1 MRSGRSR
8 PKRPDQVITYSYI
21 PPRELEP
28 HRVEISAPGDEEV
41 KKILHRWEPF
51 HRGESAADRLDD
63 LYPTMYRVP
72 MAARGMGLHEA
83 YTFLVPASTPKEDFL
98 HIIDD
103 VIQVRNLNFVQS
115 TELVRYAVLPC
126 GLIVIIHLPYC

>member
-1 MRSGRSR
+1 
-8 PKRPDQVITYSYI
+8 
-21 PPRELEP
+21 
-28 HRVEISAPGDEEV
+28 
-41 KKILHRWEPF
+41 
-51 HRGESAADRLDD
+51 
-63 LYPTMYRVP
+63 

-83 YTFLVPASTPKEDFL
+83 YTVLVPASTPKEDFL

-126 GLIVIIHLPYC
+126 GLIVIIHLPCC